1 MLRSVTDAATRLL
14 CAENSHTLI
23 ARSLAVCFALYGLI
37 AAGFSAFNVPPFQGP
52 DEPAH
57 FYRSEQLSRGQL
69 IGRRFGDGQSGA
81 RIDSAIVAAVWPFV
95 PVMHYTE
102 KKVNSGM
109 YAAAAVPWSRHYEWV
124 DFSNSVVYPPL
135 FYLPAALGIRIGKFT
150 HLTVPHTLYVAR
162 LCTALAAIAISF
174 FAIWIAGT
182 AAPWL
187 FFVLS
192 LPMSLHLMS
201 AVTQDALMIACSALA
216 AALIAIARQRD
227 QPVSLPVLAAICALL
242 AFVCMSRPP
251 YLALAILPL
260 ALPGL
265 SLRRG
270 AAAIGSI
277 VGLSLS
283 WIALA
288 SWLALIKVRT
298 DTDPSG
304 QIYWML
310 DHPIAA
316 VSVLVRS
323 MGVEASP
330 LLDMFIGYLGWL
342 DTPLPDLF
350 LTTAGWGLLLAAI
363 VSAGR
368 LTDRG
373 ESQGGWRN
381 VMAPLVVVAAV
392 FGGVAL
398 LFVIQYLNWTPVGGG
413 LVEGLQGRY
422 FIPLALLAAP
432 IFTRIPVPTRA
443 IPLQRL
449 AILAIAIFP
458 IVSLSVVMRAVTL
471 RYYLP

>member
-1 MLRSVTDAATRLL
+1 MRKISPV
-14 CAENSHTLI
+14 LI

-37 AAGFSAFNVPPFQGP
+37 AASFLAINLPPFQGP

-57 FYRSEQLSRGQL
+57 FYRSEQISRGQL
-69 IGRRFGDGQSGA
+69 IGRRFGDGQSGGL
-81 RIDSAIVAAVWPFV
+81 IDSAVRAAVWPFV
-95 PVMHYTE
+95 PVMHYSE
-102 KKVNSGM
+102 QKVNRGM
-109 YAAAAVPWSRHYEWV
+109 YASAAISWSGSYEWV
-124 DFSNSVVYPPL
+124 DFSNSVVYPPI
-135 FYLPAALGIRIGKFT
+135 FYTPAAVGIWIGKLG
-150 HLTVPHTLYVAR
+150 HLTMPQTLYVAR
-162 LCTALAAIAISF
+162 LCIALAAVTISF
-174 FAIWIAGT
+174 FAVWTAGT

-187 FFVLS
+187 FFVLL

-201 AVTQDALMIACSALA
+201 AVTQDGLMIACSALA

-227 QPVSLPVLAAICALL
+227 QPVSLPALVAICASL
-242 AFVCMSRPP
+242 AFVCMARPP
-251 YLALAILPL
+251 YLTLAILPL

-288 SWLALIKVRT
+288 SWLALVKVRT

-304 QIYWML
+304 QLYWML
-310 DHPIAA
+310 DHPVAA
-316 VSVLVRS
+316 VSVLAHSLV
-323 MGVEASP
+323 VEASS

-342 DTPLPDLF
+342 DTPLPNIY
-350 LTTAGWGLLLAAI
+350 LTAAAWGLLIAAVI
-363 VSAGR
+363 SAGR
-368 LTDRG
+368 PTDRG
-373 ESQGGWRN
+373 GSQGGWRN
-381 VMAPLVVVAAV
+381 VMALLTVAAAV
-392 FGGVAL
+392 VGGVCL
-398 LFVIQYLNWTPVGGG
+398 LFLTQYLTWTPVGGG

-432 IFTRIPVPTRA
+432 IFTSVPVPARA

-449 AILAIAIFP
+449 AILAVAIFP
-458 IVSLSVVMRAVTL
+458 IVSLSVVIRAITL